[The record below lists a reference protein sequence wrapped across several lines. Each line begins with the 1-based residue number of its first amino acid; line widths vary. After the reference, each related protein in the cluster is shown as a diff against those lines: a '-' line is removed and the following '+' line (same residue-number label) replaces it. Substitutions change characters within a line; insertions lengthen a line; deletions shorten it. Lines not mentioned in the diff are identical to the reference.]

1 MEVVHALAG
10 HGGGDGAGRRAA
22 ATDDGVTGLAA
33 ARPARAVVSPGGLH
47 GEAAGREGK
56 VERAAAGTRGDPGA
70 LVPVLILRDVGP
82 STGRVLV
89 GDRLGLL
96 MPVDDRE
103 TVQGAARVDEI
114 LSARRTRV
122 RYVPQGGERDLTVG
136 GRRRATGERGV
147 PVLVMPGAE
156 LPGRAVEAV
165 R

>member
-89 GDRLGLL
+89 GDRLGVL

-103 TVQGAARVDEI
+103 TVQGAARVDAI

-122 RYVPQGGERDLTVG
+122 RYVRQVGEREVTPA
-136 GRRRATGERGV
+136 RRPPPTGARGA
-147 PVLVMPGAE
+147 PAGDIPG
-156 LPGRAVEAV
+156 
-165 R
+165 